1 MKKLTPVRSLKISK
15 IESPLSMENKVIIV
29 EEVFTNLSDLQ
40 NIQSPKK
47 IKPKNIGITPKRYL
61 NTFGKALLIV
71 ANIVEYS
78 LLYSKYLP
86 IFI

>member
-1 MKKLTPVRSLKISK
+1 MSK
-15 IESPLSMENKVIIV
+15 IESPLSIENKVIIV
-29 EEVFTNLSDLQ
+29 DDVFTNLSDLQ

-47 IKPKNIGITPKRYL
+47 IKPKNIGITPNKYRRTL
-61 NTFGKALLIV
+61 GKALLIV
-71 ANIVEYS
+71 AKIVEYS